1 MLPRLALGRNL
12 RREEGTH
19 GGECEG
25 AHCSSAGA
33 GVYRSP
39 LKTGGGT
46 LAAAVPGPQFVN
58 RRPPVSRTF
67 CCQGATPSIKYTD
80 ALRVDMSFARGNAIQ
95 GQVHDID
102 RVPCGSES
110 ESDLFTK
117 YVWIY
122 IR

>member
-46 LAAAVPGPQFVN
+46 LAAAVPGPHN
-58 RRPPVSRTF
+58 RPPPVSRTF

-80 ALRVDMSFARGNAIQ
+80 ALRVDMCLLRGAMQYRGKCTISIGFHA
-95 GQVHDID
+95 GQNQNQ
-102 RVPCGSES
+102 
-110 ESDLFTK
+110 
-117 YVWIY
+117 IY
-122 IR
+122 SQNTAGFI

>member
-46 LAAAVPGPQFVN
+46 LAAAVPPSVRQS
-58 RRPPVSRTF
+58 PPHCLANILLPGRNTF
-67 CCQGATPSIKYTD
+67 DK
-80 ALRVDMSFARGNAIQ
+80 
-95 GQVHDID
+95 VH
-102 RVPCGSES
+102 
-110 ESDLFTK
+110 
-117 YVWIY
+117 
-122 IR
+122 